1 VPIRIYALAKDLQ
14 IDSKELVDICTKAG
28 IPGKGSA
35 LASLN
40 DDEEI
45 RVKAYLASTGVTTSP
60 AMPAEPVRTG
70 SGLKVGRSS
79 GGLRDRMGAGSKSAT
94 TPAAP
99 ITRDDYIGP
108 SNFGSKIK
116 VIGTRRG
123 SGLKQPAATTE
134 LPAEAGAEPSETPSA
149 AAEPPVTAAS
159 GGAPLETPPAAPF
172 LDVPEREP
180 PLLRPLEHADAGG
193 IKIIGGPIR
202 KRPDA
207 GERRPKRRTPII
219 NVAPAPMPEAK
230 QPTAAKKEEPKT
242 QKPEIRLPK
251 EALTLRKGQRRPP
264 LEHLTEKKPKKDKEP
279 KRATHVAPFDDEAP
293 ATAARRGGPPAG
305 RRGVKTAETPDVG
318 MAGMASARAD
328 RKARRAT
335 RKVKSTTLV
344 NPRESEPQAPRKRKT
359 LIHKG
364 TNTAAPRKGKV
375 ALELPCTV
383 RSFSE
388 AAGVSVMQ
396 VQKALIG
403 LGQML
408 TINSVIESE
417 YVELLATELG
427 VDLEFKAHETLE
439 DALITKIRDT
449 EDAPEQLRP
458 RPPVVTFLGHVDH
471 GKTSLLD
478 YLIGTNVVAGEAGG
492 ITQHIRAYQIK
503 KDGRAIA
510 FVDTPGHEAFTEM
523 RARGAH
529 VTDIAVLVVAADD
542 GIMPQTIEAISHAKA
557 AGVPIVVA
565 MNKIDLPG
573 VDPNRVMTQMTE
585 YGLTPSQWG
594 GETEVVPTSATT
606 GQGMDELLETILTIA
621 DINEYRANPDRPA
634 LGSCLEAEQEGARGV
649 IAKLIVKNGTLH
661 VGDVVLCGS
670 AFGRVKAMYDTL
682 KKGTRVKAA
691 GPSMPVN
698 VTGFDT
704 APEAGDSFFV
714 LSDIAQARVLADQ
727 RHAQTRQRSLAG
739 TAHSKISYEEFQRRL
754 ASGRLADAAERV
766 VLNLIIRADVRGS
779 IEAIQ
784 KELGKLEH
792 PEVQIKILQASVGGI
807 TVADVTLAHASQAVI
822 IGFNVI
828 PDEAARSLADDRQVE
843 IRRYDIIYKVTDD
856 IRALLEGKLKP
867 EERIVELGQALVKQV
882 FAISRLGAIAGC
894 YVVRGTIER
903 GCRIRVNRE
912 GRTIGDYPLD
922 SLRREKDDV
931 KEVARGLECGIKLSG
946 FNDVKKDDVLEAYRV
961 EEVARTL

>member
-1 VPIRIYALAKDLQ
+1 MPIRIYALAKDLQ

-40 DDEEI
+40 DDEEV

-60 AMPAEPVRTG
+60 AAPAEPVRTG
-70 SGLKVGRSS
+70 GGLKVGRSS
-79 GGLRDRMGAGSKSAT
+79 GGLRDRMGAGGKSPV
-94 TPAAP
+94 TPSAP

-108 SNFGSKIK
+108 SHFGSKIK

-123 SGLKQPAATTE
+123 SGLKQPPATTEE
-134 LPAEAGAEPSETPSA
+134 LPAEVGAAPPEAPPA

-159 GGAPLETPPAAPF
+159 AAAPVETPPVAPL

-180 PLLRPLEHADAGG
+180 PLLRPTEHADVGS
-193 IKIIGGPIR
+193 IKIIGGPR

-230 QPTAAKKEEPKT
+230 QPAAAKKEEPKT

-279 KRATHVAPFDDEAP
+279 KRAAHVAPFDDEAP

-449 EDAPEQLRP
+449 EDSPEELRP
-458 RPPVVTFLGHVDH
+458 RPPVVTFLGPRRSRQDLAPRLSHRH
-471 GKTSLLD
+471 QR
-478 YLIGTNVVAGEAGG
+478 GG
-492 ITQHIRAYQIK
+492 RRS
-503 KDGRAIA
+503 GRHHAA
-510 FVDTPGHEAFTEM
+510 HSRLPDQERRPGH
-523 RARGAH
+523 RLCRHARSRSLH
-529 VTDIAVLVVAADD
+529 RN
-542 GIMPQTIEAISHAKA
+542 
-557 AGVPIVVA
+557 AGP
-565 MNKIDLPG
+565 
-573 VDPNRVMTQMTE
+573 R
-585 YGLTPSQWG
+585 
-594 GETEVVPTSATT
+594 
-606 GQGMDELLETILTIA
+606 
-621 DINEYRANPDRPA
+621 
-634 LGSCLEAEQEGARGV
+634 
-649 IAKLIVKNGTLH
+649 
-661 VGDVVLCGS
+661 
-670 AFGRVKAMYDTL
+670 
-682 KKGTRVKAA
+682 GTRHRYRRA
-691 GPSMPVN
+691 GR
-698 VTGFDT
+698 G
-704 APEAGDSFFV
+704 
-714 LSDIAQARVLADQ
+714 
-727 RHAQTRQRSLAG
+727 
-739 TAHSKISYEEFQRRL
+739 
-754 ASGRLADAAERV
+754 GR
-766 VLNLIIRADVRGS
+766 
-779 IEAIQ
+779 
-784 KELGKLEH
+784 
-792 PEVQIKILQASVGGI
+792 
-807 TVADVTLAHASQAVI
+807 
-822 IGFNVI
+822 
-828 PDEAARSLADDRQVE
+828 
-843 IRRYDIIYKVTDD
+843 
-856 IRALLEGKLKP
+856 
-867 EERIVELGQALVKQV
+867 
-882 FAISRLGAIAGC
+882 
-894 YVVRGTIER
+894 
-903 GCRIRVNRE
+903 
-912 GRTIGDYPLD
+912 
-922 SLRREKDDV
+922 
-931 KEVARGLECGIKLSG
+931 
-946 FNDVKKDDVLEAYRV
+946 
-961 EEVARTL
+961 